1 MRLAHGRPF
10 SSLDKQLP
18 CVTGQLGVM
27 LMITGETRQLQGEL
41 SATVAIAE
49 SDKRLYLRIKRLMD
63 IVLSSILLML
73 LSPLLLLVTL
83 LIKLDSSGPV
93 IFRQPRIGKDGDPFT
108 MLKFRSMRQD
118 ADPLV
123 HQEHMRRL
131 IRGGASGNP
140 GGDKSGDGGEIAGK
154 LPNDARVTMVGKII
168 RKTSLDELPQFF
180 NILKGEMSLVGPR
193 PSLPY
198 EVEMWKDWHMR
209 RLEVLPGMA
218 SLWVVR
224 GRADIPFD
232 DQVRLDIEYIE
243 NQSLWLD
250 IKILL
255 QTPWAM
261 LSGRGAG

>member
-1 MRLAHGRPF
+1 
-10 SSLDKQLP
+10 
-18 CVTGQLGVM
+18 
-27 LMITGETRQLQGEL
+27 MITGETRQLQWEL
-41 SATVAIAE
+41 PAAVAVAE
-49 SDKRLYLRIKRLMD
+49 RDRHLYLRIKRLMD

-73 LSPLLLLVTL
+73 LSPLLLLIAL

-93 IFRQPRIGKDGDPFT
+93 IFRQTRIGKDGKPFT

-118 ADPLV
+118 ADPRV

-131 IRGGASGNP
+131 IRGADSSGNP
-140 GGDKSGDGGEIAGK
+140 GGDESDDVGGRAGK
-154 LPNDARVTMVGKII
+154 LPNDGRVTRVGRII
-168 RKTSLDELPQFF
+168 RKTTLDELPQLF
-180 NILKGEMSLVGPR
+180 NILKGEISLVGPR

-198 EVEMWKDWHMR
+198 EVEMFKSWHMR

-224 GRADIPFD
+224 GRADILFD

-250 IKILL
+250 LKILL
-255 QTPWAM
+255 QTVPAV
-261 LSGRGAG
+261 LSGRGAA

>member
-1 MRLAHGRPF
+1 
-10 SSLDKQLP
+10 
-18 CVTGQLGVM
+18 
-27 LMITGETRQLQGEL
+27 MITGETRQLQREL
-41 SATVAIAE
+41 PAAVAVAE
-49 SDKRLYLRIKRLMD
+49 RDRHLYLQIKRLMD

-73 LSPLLLLVTL
+73 LSPLLLLIAL

-93 IFRQPRIGKDGDPFT
+93 IFRQARIGKDGKPFT

-118 ADPLV
+118 ADPRV

-131 IRGGASGNP
+131 IRGTDASGNP
-140 GGDKSGDGGEIAGK
+140 GGDESGDSGERAGK
-154 LPNDARVTMVGKII
+154 LSNDARVTRVGKII
-168 RKTSLDELPQFF
+168 RKTSLDELPQLF
-180 NILKGEMSLVGPR
+180 NILKGEMSLLGPR

-198 EVEMWKDWHMR
+198 EVELYNDWHMR

-218 SLWVVR
+218 SLWLVR

-250 IKILL
+250 LKILL
-255 QTPWAM
+255 QTVPAV
-261 LSGRGAG
+261 LSGRGAE